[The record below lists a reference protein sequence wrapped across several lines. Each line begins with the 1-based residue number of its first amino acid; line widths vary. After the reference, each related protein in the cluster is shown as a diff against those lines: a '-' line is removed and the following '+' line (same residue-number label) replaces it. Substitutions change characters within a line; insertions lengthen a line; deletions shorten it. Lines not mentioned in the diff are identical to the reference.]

1 MPLGSVLLALIVFGL
16 LWVNLA
22 PNTWQIKPAP
32 KLRWAVALGILLGGS
47 LLALSAPSPFLY
59 FQF

>member
-1 MPLGSVLLALIVFGL
+1 MAGL

-22 PNTWQIKPAP
+22 PNTWEIKPRP
-32 KLRWAVALGILLGGS
+32 KLRYALVLGILLGAS
-47 LLALSAPSPFLY
+47 LLALSTPSPFLY